1 MVAWPHFIL
10 SARFLLNEHG
20 RSQRGDRGP
29 LPSKN
34 DFYPQVPPKC
44 LVVTKKISTY
54 LCFSDIIDSPATPR
68 MKNCL
73 RRCSRHCRYSPQ
85 IVSASLWWPLR
96 WCVADWWAILSFH
109 KYLWPSQWEA
119 FIKTGSDV
127 SDTTVRAR
135 VEAQRANECCQVV
148 FTSGT
153 AGNPKGVL
161 LSHDNVSTESDNHM
175 KECFFKTFG
184 QYSAALEEAHRINN
198 RDSSLSLWPMLDSHA
213 SYYLIR
219 ICSLR
224 KKAGENLRKRV

>member
-85 IVSASLWWPLR
+85 IFSASLWWPLR
-96 WCVADWWAILSFH
+96 WCCGGL
-109 KYLWPSQWEA
+109 
-119 FIKTGSDV
+119 V
-127 SDTTVRAR
+127 SDPQFSQVFVAVSVGGIHQDRIRRFRHDRPCAR
-135 VEAQRANECCQVV
+135 WSTARERMLPSGLHLGNGRQSQRR
-148 FTSGT
+148 T
-153 AGNPKGVL
+153 A
-161 LSHDNVSTESDNHM
+161 
-175 KECFFKTFG
+175 
-184 QYSAALEEAHRINN
+184 
-198 RDSSLSLWPMLDSHA
+198 
-213 SYYLIR
+213 
-219 ICSLR
+219 
-224 KKAGENLRKRV
+224 